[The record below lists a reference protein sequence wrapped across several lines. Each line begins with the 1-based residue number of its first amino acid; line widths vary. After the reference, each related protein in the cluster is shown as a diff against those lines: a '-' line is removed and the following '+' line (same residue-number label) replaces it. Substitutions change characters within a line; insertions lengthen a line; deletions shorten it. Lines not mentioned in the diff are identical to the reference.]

1 MGDGSECGRLQA
13 RQGAHRRKRAGEAS
27 VVCAWGPV
35 AGGGALEAG
44 GFLATP
50 LSVIRGGWNYAIR
63 SGPEEELKK
72 LVFNP
77 KGIHFPS

>member
-1 MGDGSECGRLQA
+1 M
-13 RQGAHRRKRAGEAS
+13 
-27 VVCAWGPV
+27 

-63 SGPEEELKK
+63 SGPEEEVKK